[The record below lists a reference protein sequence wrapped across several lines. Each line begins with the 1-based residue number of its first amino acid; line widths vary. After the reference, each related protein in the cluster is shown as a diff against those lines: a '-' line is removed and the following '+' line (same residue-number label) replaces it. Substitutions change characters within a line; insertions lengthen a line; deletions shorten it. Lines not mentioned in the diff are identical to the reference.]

1 MNDGTTRG
9 VHWSFWLIGAIALI
23 WNGLGAVN
31 FLVQMSPDSI
41 SAYRESERLII
52 DGRPLWATAAFAV
65 AVFGGTIG
73 GLLLLLR
80 RSVAFHLFAAS
91 LLGVLVTMLHTLGS
105 GIEFGLGEILGIIL
119 MPVVVAAFLA
129 WYSTLAQR
137 KGWIR

>member
-9 VHWSFWLIGAIALI
+9 VHWSFWVIGALALI
-23 WNGLGAVN
+23 WNGLGALN

-65 AVFGGTIG
+65 AVFGGAMG
-73 GLLLLLR
+73 GLLLLLK
-80 RSVAFHLFAAS
+80 RSVAFYLFVAS

-137 KGWIR
+137 KGWIS

>member
-52 DGRPLWATAAFAV
+52 DGRPLWATAAFAL

-80 RSVAFHLFAAS
+80 RSVAFYLFAAS